1 MKELEVIIKDD
12 EGIHAR
18 PAALFVGKA
27 KSYHSVITLEKNGE
41 QFNAKNF
48 TSVLSMGACK
58 NDTILIRAE
67 GADEDAA
74 IAELSQV
81 LRY

>member
-1 MKELEVIIKDD
+1 MKEIEIIIQDE

-27 KSYHSVITLEKNGE
+27 KKYNSVITLEKNGE

-67 GADEDAA
+67 GIDEEAA
-74 IAELSQV
+74 VTALGSTWN
-81 LRY
+81 

>member
-1 MKELEVIIKDD
+1 MKELEIIITDD

-18 PAALFVGKA
+18 PAALFVGRA
-27 KSYHSVITLEKNGE
+27 KSYDSVITLEKNGE

-58 NDTILIRAE
+58 NDTVLIRAE
-67 GADEDAA
+67 GIDEDAA
-74 IAELSQV
+74 IIELSRV
-81 LRY
+81 FS